1 MFIEILSFENKR
13 FSNAKKIK
21 ITKSGK
27 LNLKLLECPW
37 THGAQYLLPRVY
49 LVGEVR
55 FHIEYKNVARNTNL
69 KSLLKISKNAI
80 IIKFHDFDQ
89 L

>member
-1 MFIEILSFENKR
+1 MYVKSLLSFIFIEILSFKDKR
-13 FSNAKKIK
+13 FFNAKKIK

-27 LNLKLLECPW
+27 LNLQLLDCPW

-55 FHIEYKNVARNTNL
+55 FHIEYKNVARNTKL
-69 KSLLKISKNAI
+69 
-80 IIKFHDFDQ
+80 
-89 L
+89 

>member
-1 MFIEILSFENKR
+1 MQ
-13 FSNAKKIK
+13 KKIK

-27 LNLKLLECPW
+27 LNLKLLDCPW

-55 FHIEYKNVARNTNL
+55 FHIEYKNVARNTKL
-69 KSLLKISKNAI
+69 
-80 IIKFHDFDQ
+80 
-89 L
+89 